1 MKELLNQIFEKYPK
15 INEKMQKNS
24 KKIENFNIF
33 YNFLIEKNKL
43 MNLTA
48 ITEKNEFAIKH
59 YLDSVFPEEFFKT
72 NAKVLDVGSGAGF
85 PAIPLKILRDDLNFV
100 LLDTLNKRVNFLNE
114 AINLLELKNIY
125 AVHGRAEEIAHKA
138 EYRESFDVVTARAV
152 ASLKILAE
160 YCLPF
165 VKIGGEFIAYKSG
178 EVDTE
183 ILDAQSVIKILG
195 GEIKNIIKYDIYGNS
210 RSVVI
215 IEKIAK
221 TPQKYPRKP
230 NQIK

>member
-1 MKELLNQIFEKYPK
+1 MKNVLEKIFEKYPK
-15 INEKMQKNS
+15 INEKLQKNS

-48 ITEKNEFAIKH
+48 ITDKKEFAIKH
-59 YLDSVFPEEFFKT
+59 YLDSVFPEEFFKE
-72 NAKVLDVGSGAGF
+72 NSKVLDIGSGAGF

-114 AINLLELKNIY
+114 AINLLDLKNIY
-125 AVHGRAEEIAHKA
+125 ALHGRAEDFAHKT
-138 EYRESFDVVTARAV
+138 EFRESFDVVTARAV
-152 ASLKILAE
+152 ASLKVLAE

-165 VKIGGEFIAYKSG
+165 VKIGGEFIVYKSG
-178 EVDTE
+178 EVSAE
-183 ILDAQSVIKILG
+183 ILDAQNIIKTLG
-195 GEIKNIIKYDIYGNS
+195 GEIKNVIKYDIYGNS

-215 IEKIAK
+215 IKKVSK
-221 TPQKYPRKP
+221 TPPKYPRKP

>member
-15 INEKMQKNS
+15 INEKLQKNS

-48 ITEKNEFAIKH
+48 ITDKKEFAIKH
-59 YLDSVFPEEFFKT
+59 YLDSVFPEEFFKE
-72 NAKVLDVGSGAGF
+72 NSKVLDIGSGAGF

-114 AINLLELKNIY
+114 AINLLDLKNIY
-125 AVHGRAEEIAHKA
+125 ALHGRAEDFAHKT
-138 EYRESFDVVTARAV
+138 EFRESFDVVTARAV
-152 ASLKILAE
+152 ASLKVLAE

-165 VKIGGEFIAYKSG
+165 VKIGGEFIVYKSG
-178 EVDTE
+178 EVSAE
-183 ILDAQSVIKILG
+183 ILDAQNIIKTLG
-195 GEIKNIIKYDIYGNS
+195 GEIKNVIKYDIYGNS

-215 IEKIAK
+215 IKKVSK
-221 TPQKYPRKP
+221 TPPKYPRKP

>member
-15 INEKMQKNS
+15 INEKLQKNS

-48 ITEKNEFAIKH
+48 ITDKKEFAIKH
-59 YLDSVFPEEFFKT
+59 YLDSVFPEEFFKE
-72 NAKVLDVGSGAGF
+72 NSKVLDVGSGAGF

-114 AINLLELKNIY
+114 AINLLDLKNIY
-125 AVHGRAEEIAHKA
+125 ALHGRAEDFAHKT
-138 EYRESFDVVTARAV
+138 EFRESFDVVTARAV
-152 ASLKILAE
+152 ASLKVLAE

-178 EVDTE
+178 EVSAE
-183 ILDAQSVIKILG
+183 ILDAQNIIKTLG
-195 GEIKNIIKYDIYGNS
+195 GEIKNVIKYDIYGNS

-215 IEKIAK
+215 IKKVSK
-221 TPQKYPRKP
+221 TPPKYPRKP